1 MTGSLRDSIA
11 EAALKAAT
19 THGGKITLINVGMPL
34 YDLDAVAD
42 AAILALREWL
52 EERGLAIVPK
62 EATEEVLWIGIK
74 VRHEGA
80 SVGEIYATMIAA
92 APDALKGEG

>member
-1 MTGSLRDSIA
+1 M
-11 EAALKAAT
+11 K
-19 THGGKITLINVGMPL
+19 TLWDVLADQFGRGTANDAMP
-34 YDLDAVAD
+34 
-42 AAILALREWL
+42 IIREWL
-52 EERGLAIVPK
+52 EAEGLVVVPR